1 MLNDCKDDIP
11 RRVVAKNAS
20 SPGEVDRSNFMLRA
34 SSMVQMKNGVQHTR
48 KHTEN
53 RDKIMLNILFLP
65 NDKFLPYVQYL
76 ARCRGIGTRDA
87 ATIYKYKYTTHS

>member
-48 KHTEN
+48 KHTEKRN
-53 RDKIMLNILFLP
+53 KIKLDILFLL
-65 NDKFLPYVQYL
+65 NDKCLPYVQYF
-76 ARCRGIGTRDA
+76 A
-87 ATIYKYKYTTHS
+87 